1 MRSRKKLGVCYV
13 LMVLLTVMIV
23 IPIIWLVFISMKQN
37 SEILNDPL
45 SLPSSLNFEN
55 YASALRTLDLFTL

>member
-23 IPIIWLVFISMKQN
+23 IPIIYLHEAEQR
-37 SEILNDPL
+37 DP
-45 SLPSSLNFEN
+45 ER
-55 YASALRTLDLFTL
+55 SALAAKLSEF